1 MTMAQALCKAAL
13 LIEAKGT
20 KYMNIF
26 SARFQAK
33 RIEEVTSNLVTGSV
47 ANEYNLVGYDVSD
60 SADASS
66 MYAYVYNKFA
76 AL

>member
-1 MTMAQALCKAAL
+1 
-13 LIEAKGT
+13 
-20 KYMNIF
+20 MNIF
-26 SARFQAK
+26 SARFQSK
-33 RIEEVTSNLVTGSV
+33 RIEEVTTNLVTGSV
-47 ANEYNLVGYDVSD
+47 ENEYNLVGYDVSD